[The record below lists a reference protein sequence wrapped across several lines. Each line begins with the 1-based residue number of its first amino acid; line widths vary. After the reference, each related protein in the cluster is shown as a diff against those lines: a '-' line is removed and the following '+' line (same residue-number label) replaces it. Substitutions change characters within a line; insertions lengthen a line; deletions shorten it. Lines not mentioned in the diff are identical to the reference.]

1 MRSADRLGY
10 GQFFGDCEVSRE
22 VPGFSLSLRTPDRN
36 VIIERHTHEEAHFI
50 VLLDGHYVSSARDAG
65 HIVGGPALI
74 YNPPGTT
81 HRDRFERPEGRFF
94 AVSVARDRHASVAS
108 EMPMLPAAVRLAR
121 REAVALGQR
130 LVAEQLAWSPGSKLV
145 AEGLCVELLAEVAR
159 RAASLPASPPRWLRR
174 IRELLHDRCDEDLSI
189 AALAAEADVHAI
201 YLARCFRR
209 FFGCAPGDYLRLC
222 RVERARS
229 LLADSRCTLAE
240 VAQRAGFV
248 DQSHLGKAFKRSFG
262 MTPGAYRR
270 RLAR

>member
-1 MRSADRLGY
+1 MRPADRLGY
-10 GQFFGDCEVSRE
+10 GQFFGDCEVARE
-22 VPGFSLSLRTPDRN
+22 LPGFSLSLRTPDPH
-36 VIIERHTHEEAHFI
+36 VVIERHTHEEAHFI

-81 HRDRFERPEGRFF
+81 HRDRFEGPSGRFF
-94 AVSVARDRHASVAS
+94 AVSVARERHASVAS
-108 EMPMLPAAVRLAR
+108 EVALLPAAVRLAR

-130 LVAEQLAWSPGSKLV
+130 LVAEQLAWSPGSRLV

-159 RAASLPASPPRWLRR
+159 RAAALPSSPPRWLRR
-174 IRELLHDRCDEDLSI
+174 IRELLHDRCDEDVSV
-189 AALAAEADVHAI
+189 AALAAEAGVHAI

-222 RVERARS
+222 RLERARS
-229 LLADSRCTLAE
+229 LLVETRCSLAE
-240 VAQRAGFV
+240 IALRAGFV

-262 MTPGAYRR
+262 VTPGAYRR
-270 RLAR
+270 RLAG